1 MSLSEINVGAQI
13 RAFRKKK
20 KLSLID
26 LSKITGI
33 AASNL
38 SSIELGKSSPTL
50 NTLVKI
56 AAAFRLRP
64 GVFLDEV
71 LYKRAILC
79 PKGES
84 DKQEIFSSQVS
95 MEFLNSKVP
104 LRRMDAKIF
113 TLKGADRQA
122 SLESLS
128 SDGFVYC
135 LCGAVTAEVDAEVYK
150 LGEGDGLYLLPEAK
164 INFQNLTPADSSLF
178 VVTLKIQDANG

>member
-1 MSLSEINVGAQI
+1 MSSSELNVGAQI

-20 KLSLID
+20 RLSLID

-71 LYKRAILC
+71 LYKKAILC
-79 PKGES
+79 PKGGR
-84 DKQEIFSSQVS
+84 DKLETFSSHVS
-95 MEFLNSKVP
+95 TELLTGKVS
-104 LRRMDAKIF
+104 LRRMDAKIVI
-113 TLKGADRQA
+113 LKGAGRQV

-128 SDGFVYC
+128 TDGFVVPPTRSC
-135 LCGAVTAEVDAEVYK
+135 
-150 LGEGDGLYLLPEAK
+150 
-164 INFQNLTPADSSLF
+164 NSRS
-178 VVTLKIQDANG
+178 